1 MFNLIMLLDSFKGRH
16 LEDFETLKTH
26 NISAV
31 SPHELQ
37 VILRFITKVAD
48 QVDKMMLHWCA
59 HA

>member
-1 MFNLIMLLDSFKGRH
+1 MLLDSFKGRH

-37 VILRFITKVAD
+37 VILKFKTKVAD